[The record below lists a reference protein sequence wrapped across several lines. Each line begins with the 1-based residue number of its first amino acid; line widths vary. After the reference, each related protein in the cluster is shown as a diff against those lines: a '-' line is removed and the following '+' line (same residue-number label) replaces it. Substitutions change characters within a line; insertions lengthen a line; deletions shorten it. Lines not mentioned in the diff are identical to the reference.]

1 MMGDLYTF
9 RYIGNKHQFLDIIKQ
24 IILNCHDIT
33 DSFIDVF
40 GGSGVVSLNVQK
52 FFSYVVLNDIDEN
65 VMCVHNAF
73 KNANWSDYRSF
84 CNRTYIDTLDLSK
97 KDIYY
102 KFRDKGN
109 KEFFF
114 QDKNSFDKGFFLYF
128 VSGGCINSFFR
139 IGPNGFNQSS
149 GLEDLSRRFS
159 LMRWNSFK
167 KAYSK
172 IELRNM
178 DFTEIFNEFSDKPRT
193 WFLDPPYFSTS
204 NTYNSNFSS
213 SQKEKFMLS
222 IVEQLKGNVIYTDTY
237 VEEDWK
243 FLKEHGFHIRILRA
257 NMQNVAVGKNGEQ
270 TTDRKEVIYYKQR
283 HNV

>member
-24 IILNCHDIT
+24 IILKCQDRT

-40 GGSGVVSLNVQK
+40 GGSGVVALNIQK
-52 FFSYVVLNDIDEN
+52 FFSHVVLNDIDEN

-167 KAYSK
+167 KAYAK
-172 IELRNM
+172 IKLRNM

-243 FLKEHGFHIRILRA
+243 FLKEHGFHIRILRG

-270 TTDRKEVIYYKQR
+270 TTDRKEVVYYKQR
-283 HNV
+283 HNI

>member
-24 IILNCHDIT
+24 IILKCQDRT

-52 FFSYVVLNDIDEN
+52 FFSHVVLNDIDEN

-149 GLEDLSRRFS
+149 GLDDLSRRFS

-167 KAYSK
+167 KAYAN
-172 IELRNM
+172 IELRNL

-243 FLKEHGFHIRILRA
+243 FLKEHGFHIRILRG
-257 NMQNVAVGKNGEQ
+257 NMQNVAVGKNDEQ
-270 TTDRKEVIYYKQR
+270 TTDRKEVVYYKQR
-283 HNV
+283 HNI

>member
-24 IILNCHDIT
+24 IILKCQDRT

-40 GGSGVVSLNVQK
+40 GGSGVVALNVQK
-52 FFSYVVLNDIDEN
+52 FFSHIVLNDIDEN

-102 KFRDKGN
+102 KFRNKGN

-243 FLKEHGFHIRILRA
+243 FLKEHGFYIRILRA

-283 HNV
+283 HNI

>member
-1 MMGDLYTF
+1 
-9 RYIGNKHQFLDIIKQ
+9 
-24 IILNCHDIT
+24 
-33 DSFIDVF
+33 
-40 GGSGVVSLNVQK
+40 
-52 FFSYVVLNDIDEN
+52 
-65 VMCVHNAF
+65 MCVHNAF

-149 GLEDLSRRFS
+149 GLDDLSRRFS

-167 KAYSK
+167 KAYAK

-213 SQKEKFMLS
+213 SQKEKFMTAV
-222 IVEQLKGNVIYTDTY
+222 VEQLKGNVIYTDTY

-243 FLKEHGFHIRILRA
+243 FLKEHSFHIRILRA

-283 HNV
+283 HNI

>member
-1 MMGDLYTF
+1 MGDLYTF

-24 IILNCHDIT
+24 IILKCQDRT

-40 GGSGVVSLNVQK
+40 GGSGVVALNVQK
-52 FFSYVVLNDIDEN
+52 FFSHIVLNDIDEN

-114 QDKNSFDKGFFLYF
+114 KDKNSFDKGFFLYF

-167 KAYSK
+167 KAYVK

-213 SQKEKFMLS
+213 SQKEKFMTAV
-222 IVEQLKGNVIYTDTY
+222 VEQLKGNVIYTDTY
-237 VEEDWK
+237 VDEDWK
-243 FLKEHGFHIRILRA
+243 LLKEHGFHIRILRT

>member
-24 IILNCHDIT
+24 IILKCQDRT

-52 FFSYVVLNDIDEN
+52 FFSHVVLNDIDEN

-149 GLEDLSRRFS
+149 GLDDLSRRFS
-159 LMRWNSFK
+159 LIRWNSFK
-167 KAYSK
+167 KAYAN
-172 IELRNM
+172 IELRNL

-243 FLKEHGFHIRILRA
+243 FLKEHGFHIRILRG
-257 NMQNVAVGKNGEQ
+257 NMQNVAVGKNDEQ
-270 TTDRKEVIYYKQR
+270 TTNRKEVVYYKQR
-283 HNV
+283 HNI

>member
-24 IILNCHDIT
+24 IILKCQDRT

-40 GGSGVVSLNVQK
+40 GGSGVVALNVQK
-52 FFSYVVLNDIDEN
+52 FFSHVVLNDIDEN

-73 KNANWSDYRSF
+73 KNANWTDYRSF

-213 SQKEKFMLS
+213 SQKEKFMTA

>member
-24 IILNCHDIT
+24 IILKCHDRT

-40 GGSGVVSLNVQK
+40 GGSGVVALNVQK
-52 FFSYVVLNDIDEN
+52 FFSNVVLNDIDEN

-178 DFTEIFNEFSDKPRT
+178 DFTEIFNEFSDKPST

-283 HNV
+283 HNI

>member
-24 IILNCHDIT
+24 IILKCQDRT

-40 GGSGVVSLNVQK
+40 GGSGVVALNVQK
-52 FFSYVVLNDIDEN
+52 FFSHIVLNDIDEN

-167 KAYSK
+167 KAYAN
-172 IELRNM
+172 IELRNV

-213 SQKEKFMLS
+213 SQKEKFMTAV
-222 IVEQLKGNVIYTDTY
+222 VEQLKGNVIYTDTY

-243 FLKEHGFHIRILRA
+243 LLKEHDFHIRILRS

>member
-24 IILNCHDIT
+24 IILKCQDRT

-40 GGSGVVSLNVQK
+40 GGSGVVALNVQK
-52 FFSYVVLNDIDEN
+52 FFSHIVLNDIDEN
-65 VMCVHNAF
+65 VMCVHNSF
-73 KNANWSDYRSF
+73 KNANWTDYRSF

-178 DFTEIFNEFSDKPRT
+178 DFTEIFNEFTDRPRT

-213 SQKEKFMLS
+213 SQKEKFMTAV
-222 IVEQLKGNVIYTDTY
+222 VEQLKGNIIYTDTY